1 MLQIKAISVN
11 VNFGTMV
18 CLRKANTH
26 QGWRGGVGVVVGGLE
41 NTQLDIANVH
51 ARNNVIDDFHK
62 EIGSVFSGCCIGI
75 LNPTPDC
82 RNCHNLLAPGLT
94 KV

>member
-1 MLQIKAISVN
+1 MFAKSKHTPGLE
-11 VNFGTMV
+11 
-18 CLRKANTH
+18 
-26 QGWRGGVGVVVGGLE
+26 RGVGGLE

-62 EIGSVFSGCCIGI
+62 EIGSVFGGCCIGI